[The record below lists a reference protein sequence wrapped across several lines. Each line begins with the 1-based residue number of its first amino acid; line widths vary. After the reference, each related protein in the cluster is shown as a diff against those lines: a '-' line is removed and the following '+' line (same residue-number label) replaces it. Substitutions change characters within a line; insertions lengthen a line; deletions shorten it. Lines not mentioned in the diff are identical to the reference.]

1 MRVQIP
7 HPLPDESMGK
17 EKDASPATP
26 PDRGDDG
33 FEKTSV
39 ALVEIGGRKATAK
52 LATSKWA
59 KYDR

>member
-1 MRVQIP
+1 
-7 HPLPDESMGK
+7 MGK